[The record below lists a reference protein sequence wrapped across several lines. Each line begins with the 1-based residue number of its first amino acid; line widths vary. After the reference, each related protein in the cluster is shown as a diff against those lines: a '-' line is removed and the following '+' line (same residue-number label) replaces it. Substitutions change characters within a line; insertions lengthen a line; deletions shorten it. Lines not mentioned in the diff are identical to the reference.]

1 MGWKDAL
8 QSVRAGP
15 AGLYP
20 GAHARQEESPP
31 EGGDPPSRDQK
42 EKACGRVAACQ
53 SVSSEVSSGI
63 NNIGNNVLLNLE
75 VNPGER
81 EINSLLGVVVCYDTG
96 QMTMYPLIMS
106 KRFFRDIVGNLKA
119 LAPPPPP

>member
-53 SVSSEVSSGI
+53 SVRSEVSS
-63 NNIGNNVLLNLE
+63 VQRHQQHQE
-75 VNPGER
+75 
-81 EINSLLGVVVCYDTG
+81 
-96 QMTMYPLIMS
+96 QH
-106 KRFFRDIVGNLKA
+106 
-119 LAPPPPP
+119 PPQPQS